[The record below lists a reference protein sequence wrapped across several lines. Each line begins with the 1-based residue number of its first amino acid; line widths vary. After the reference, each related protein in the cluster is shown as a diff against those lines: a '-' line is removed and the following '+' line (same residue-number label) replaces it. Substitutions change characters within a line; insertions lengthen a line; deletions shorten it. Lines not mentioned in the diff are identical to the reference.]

1 MQKLANFLIAFGL
14 CLCLPDLLMAQPV
27 RSAFHPNQ
35 LLIRFQPSTPVS
47 DINQLLAYYNA
58 VQLDSTPISE
68 VRLWEVLAFPI
79 PGTTF
84 TNINEVIANA
94 NTQPQ
99 VTGVGLNYQTEV
111 VPSRNAIVSS
121 PWGENGVCNYNLVCS
136 SSTQFTNVVI
146 MDTGTSYDCPD
157 LAGRFVADAPGY
169 DFVHNDNQP
178 YDDHGH
184 GTHMAGLIDQ
194 VIRLNPTE
202 RIRFFAYKTHDQ
214 TGKGELFDVIKAV
227 DRAIQEQMHI
237 INMSFAYYPA
247 SSEKPQDVFFTP
259 KPPPLQAAIDIAG
272 QYGILVLASA
282 GNDSQNNDK
291 ANLPALPS
299 SFTSQNIISIA
310 SGNCSKQLSSFSNWG
325 PKSVDIV
332 SPGENLA
339 ATGLECNLIVRSGTS
354 QATAITTGVAAVLG
368 THFNGEPF
376 NYQRVKCA
384 ILSGVELVSPLTTKV
399 SSQGVINAPG
409 ALQSFQSSSCDID
422 GGIKS
427 KRIPA
432 NTLSLAPNPFS
443 GTLSVRFKAERTE
456 QAQLS
461 IWDAQGKQ
469 VFAQNWTVEPGPQ
482 EISWEPA
489 GQTPGVYT
497 VRVLLGEA
505 TYTSKAVL
513 LR

>member
-1 MQKLANFLIAFGL
+1 
-14 CLCLPDLLMAQPV
+14 MAQAG
-27 RSAFHPNQ
+27 RSAYHPNQ
-35 LLIRFQPSTPVS
+35 LLIRFQPGTPVS
-47 DINQLLAYYNA
+47 VINQLLADYNA

-68 VRLWEVLAFPI
+68 VRLWEVLAFPT
-79 PGTTF
+79 PGNFTT
-84 TNINEVIANA
+84 INEVIANA
-94 NTQPQ
+94 NTQAQ
-99 VTGVGLNYQTEV
+99 VTGAGLNYQTEV
-111 VPSRNAIVSS
+111 VPSRNATVGS
-121 PWGENGVCNYNLVCS
+121 PWGDNGVCGYNLVCS
-136 SSTQFTNVVI
+136 ASAQLTKVVI
-146 MDTGTSYDCPD
+146 MDTGTNYNCPD
-157 LAGRFVADAPGY
+157 LAGRFSADDPGY
-169 DFVHNDNQP
+169 DFIRDNNQP

-194 VIRLNPTE
+194 VLRLNPTE

-214 TGKGELFDVIKAV
+214 TGKGELFDVIMAV
-227 DRAIQEQMHI
+227 DHAIEKDMHI
-237 INMSFAYYPA
+237 INMSFAYYPDPH
-247 SSEKPQDVFFTP
+247 EKPENTVTAP
-259 KPPPLQAAIDIAG
+259 KPAPLQIAIDIAG
-272 QYGILVLASA
+272 QHGILVLASA
-282 GNDSQNNDK
+282 GNDSQNNDLPK
-291 ANLPALPS
+291 SSGGLQNPANLPALPA
-299 SFTSQNIISIA
+299 SFPSQNIIAVA
-310 SGNCSKQLSSFSNWG
+310 SGNCERQLSSFSNWG
-325 PKSVDIV
+325 PQSVDIV

-339 ATGLECNLIVRSGTS
+339 ATGLECNLSIRSGTS

-384 ILSGVELVSPLTTKV
+384 ILSGVELVSSLATKV
-399 SSQGVINAPG
+399 SSRGVINAPG
-409 ALQSFQSSSCDID
+409 ALQYFQNGSCTID

-427 KRIPA
+427 KRISA

-461 IWDAQGKQ
+461 VWDAQGKQ
-469 VFAQNWTVEPGPQ
+469 VLAQNWTVEPGPQ

-505 TYTSKAVL
+505 AYTSKAVL